1 MSGPPDVGCHGHGSD
16 LLKNVP
22 SVPIVVQFGG
32 KEVQIEM
39 DSSIWR
45 EDQHQHIIL
54 SWQAAGNTR
63 THHTRQPLKPS
74 PAAGSPPPSTSFT
87 FALDIINA

>member
-1 MSGPPDVGCHGHGSD
+1 VSGPPDVGCHGHGSD

-45 EDQHQHIIL
+45 EDNL
-54 SWQAAGNTR
+54 SIWRENEDIGNRNRRMYVTTYR
-63 THHTRQPLKPS
+63 TYPKHPS
-74 PAAGSPPPSTSFT
+74 NIEPSTPNQS
-87 FALDIINA
+87 NCC

>member
-45 EDQHQHIIL
+45 EDNL
-54 SWQAAGNTR
+54 SIWRENEDIGNT
-63 THHTRQPLKPS
+63 
-74 PAAGSPPPSTSFT
+74 
-87 FALDIINA
+87 